1 MYAKGKGST
10 VPSDAQAREKLALYV
25 YEYLLHVG
33 AQKSAQTFLSEI
45 RWEKNITL
53 GEPPGFLHSW
63 WCVFW
68 DLYCAAPERRDTCD
82 HSSEAKAFH
91 DYGFVN
97 SGYAVNG
104 IAHNAP
110 APSPLGQMPPQD
122 GMPGGPMPPGFFP
135 PPPASQPSPH
145 PPSAPHNQMMPQNQ
159 PFMSPR
165 YGSPRGPVRMPNQG
179 EFDPPGSVGGGQMPI
194 PNSMDVRPGRFHDVH
209 SPGLADGMMGHPG
222 MGAMQRM
229 SHPGRMPGPPMNPN
243 YGMRGPPPNS
253 MGPGPGG
260 PGGMPPMSMPG
271 GQGNRPWPPT
281 SSTINYTSASPG
293 NYNGPPQSGPP
304 GTPIMSSPHGS
315 TGPYSPASHRLPTP
329 RRDSNSGD
337 GMYGMMKPNMGHGMP
352 GFGPMGPEGGMGP
365 MGPGDMPPVMN
376 GDGMDGMKSSPAN
389 GPGTP
394 RDDMPPN
401 GGPGSEMGGYNPY
414 QDNVPQP
421 PVNDQNESAAI
432 LKIKESMQEEA
443 KRFEKTEG
451 PPDHSDYFMQ

>member
-97 SGYAVNG
+97 SGYGVNG
-104 IAHNAP
+104 VAHNP
-110 APSPLGQMPPQD
+110 AAQSPLGQMPPAD
-122 GMPGGPMPPGFFP
+122 GMPPGGPMPPGFFP
-135 PPPASQPSPH
+135 P
-145 PPSAPHNQMMPQNQ
+145 
-159 PFMSPR
+159 FMNPR
-165 YGSPRGPVRMPNQG
+165 YPGGPRGPGPVPRMPND
-179 EFDPPGSVGGGQMPI
+179 FNPPGGGSVPPM
-194 PNSMDVRPGRFHDVH
+194 NSMDTRPGHMGPMGPR
-209 SPGLADGMMGHPG
+209 MGHPG
-222 MGAMQRM
+222 
-229 SHPGRMPGPPMNPN
+229 SRMPGPMNPYDSMPN

-253 MGPGPGG
+253 MGPGPG

-271 GQGNRPWPPT
+271 GGGNRWPTTT
-281 SSTINYTSASPG
+281 SSINYSSASPG
-293 NYNGPPQSGPP
+293 SYNGPGAP
-304 GTPIMSSPHGS
+304 GTPIMPSPQGS
-315 TGPYSPASHRLPTP
+315 QGPFSPASHQRMGSRPGEFYN
-329 RRDSNSGD
+329 DSMQDSTNSGD
-337 GMYGMMKPNMGHGMP
+337 GIYGMMKPGGMP
-352 GFGPMGPEGGMGP
+352 GMPGHFPGMGPGGPDGMGMGPEMGS
-365 MGPGDMPPVMN
+365 VMN
-376 GDGMDGMKSSPAN
+376 GDIDGMKNSPVN

-394 RDDMPPN
+394 RDDLPP
-401 GGPGSEMGGYNPY
+401 E
-414 QDNVPQP
+414 
-421 PVNDQNESAAI
+421 QNESAAI

-443 KRFEKTEG
+443 KRFEKD
-451 PPDHSDYFMQ
+451 DHTDYNFMAP

>member
-97 SGYAVNG
+97 SGYGVNG
-104 IAHNAP
+104 MAHNP
-110 APSPLGQMPPQD
+110 AAQSPLGQMPPQD
-122 GMPGGPMPPGFFP
+122 GMPPGGPMPPGFFP
-135 PPPASQPSPH
+135 P
-145 PPSAPHNQMMPQNQ
+145 
-159 PFMSPR
+159 FMSPR
-165 YGSPRGPVRMPNQG
+165 YPGGPRGPGPVRMPPND
-179 EFDPPGSVGGGQMPI
+179 FNPPGGGGGQI
-194 PNSMDVRPGRFHDVH
+194 PMNSMDSRP
-209 SPGLADGMMGHPG
+209 GHPG
-222 MGAMQRM
+222 MGPMGPRM
-229 SHPGRMPGPPMNPN
+229 GHPGSRMPGPMNPYDSMPN

-253 MGPGPGG
+253 MGPGPG

-271 GQGNRPWPPT
+271 GAGNRWPPT
-281 SSTINYTSASPG
+281 TSSINYSSASPG
-293 NYNGPPQSGPP
+293 SYNGPGAP
-304 GTPIMSSPHGS
+304 GTPIMPSPQGS
-315 TGPYSPASHRLPTP
+315 QGPFSPASHQRMGSRPDDVEPQKMLCL
-329 RRDSNSGD
+329 DSTNSGD
-337 GMYGMMKPNMGHGMP
+337 GMYGMMKGGMP
-352 GFGPMGPEGGMGP
+352 GMPGHFPGMGPGGPDGSLGMGPEMS
-365 MGPGDMPPVMN
+365 VMN
-376 GDGMDGMKSSPAN
+376 GDIDGMKNSPVN

-394 RDDMPPN
+394 RDDLPPVS
-401 GGPGSEMGGYNPY
+401 GTGDMGAYNLAY
-414 QDNVPQP
+414 QDNEH
-421 PVNDQNESAAI
+421 NESAAI

-443 KRFEKTEG
+443 KRFEKD
-451 PPDHSDYFMQ
+451 DHPEYNFMAP

>member
-1 MYAKGKGST
+1 MYAKGKGSS

-97 SGYAVNG
+97 SGYSVNG
-104 IAHNAP
+104 MAPNAA

-122 GMPGGPMPPGFFP
+122 GMPGGPIPPSFFP
-135 PPPASQPSPH
+135 
-145 PPSAPHNQMMPQNQ
+145 

-165 YGSPRGPVRMPNQG
+165 YPGGPRGPGPGPVRLPNQIDFNPPPGSTGGPMPGMPNNMDPRPGHPSMGMQRINHPGVRMPG
-179 EFDPPGSVGGGQMPI
+179 
-194 PNSMDVRPGRFHDVH
+194 
-209 SPGLADGMMGHPG
+209 
-222 MGAMQRM
+222 
-229 SHPGRMPGPPMNPN
+229 PMNPN
-243 YGMRGPPPNS
+243 YSGMRGPPPNPG
-253 MGPGPGG
+253 MGPG

-271 GQGNRPWPPT
+271 GPGGPGPGRPWPPT
-281 SSTINYTSASPG
+281 SSSSLNYSSASPG
-293 NYNGPPQSGPP
+293 SYNGPVSGPP
-304 GTPIMSSPHGS
+304 GTPIHMPSPQG
-315 TGPYSPASHRLPTP
+315 
-329 RRDSNSGD
+329 DSANSGD
-337 GMYGMMKPNMGHGMP
+337 GMYGLMKPGGMPGMP
-352 GFGPMGPEGGMGP
+352 GFMGGPDGMP

-376 GDGMDGMKSSPAN
+376 GDMDGMKNSPAN

-394 RDDMPPN
+394 RDNLTPVS
-401 GGPGSEMGGYNPY
+401 GPGPDMGPYGLGGYQENMLGYRPEL
-414 QDNVPQP
+414 DN
-421 PVNDQNESAAI
+421 I
-432 LKIKESMQEEA
+432 
-443 KRFEKTEG
+443 
-451 PPDHSDYFMQ
+451 H